1 MGNKRRR
8 LSVLRDMITNIANIK
23 AMTPEQLQ
31 AHLQNGRRNSRGTHR
46 SKRAY
51 TRKDKYGRTER

>member
-1 MGNKRRR
+1 
-8 LSVLRDMITNIANIK
+8 MITNIANIK

-51 TRKDKYGRTER
+51 TRTDKYGRTER